1 MVLLIPWN
9 FAFTSLCV
17 FPQGIRVF
25 LGWVLKRN
33 PVCEGHWRSGEWLY
47 FSPVVHKSSQAHFRK
62 GESFEQTY
70 KWFTINSI
78 LYSVLAAIKLFFS
91 FVEQP
96 GIHQRQPKPALKKS
110 ILLRHS
116 LPCHLQLLLCV
127 QAAFLTSRVACEP
140 CAYMCMWGQ
149 MLPSGIR
156 EAWINSVSYEV
167 SITLLPQI

>member
-1 MVLLIPWN
+1 MKLCIYISLRLSSRNKSASGLSPQEKSSMWRVLEEW
-9 FAFTSLCV
+9 
-17 FPQGIRVF
+17 
-25 LGWVLKRN
+25 
-33 PVCEGHWRSGEWLY
+33 SGEWLY
-47 FSPVVHKSSQAHFRK
+47 FSPVVHKCSQAHFRK

-116 LPCHLQLLLCV
+116 LPCHLQLLLCI

-149 MLPSGIR
+149 TWPSGIR
-156 EAWINSVSYEV
+156 EVWINSFSYEV
-167 SITLLPQI
+167 SITL